1 MAEDTSAPRS
11 GLFES
16 LRNLATGLVAIAH
29 TRLELIST
37 DVEVAF
43 AQLVKLLMW
52 MLVALFCLGLAVLLL
67 VLLVV
72 AAFWDSYRMLV
83 LLGLAGF
90 FLFAGG
96 GMIAYAVHKLKTH
109 PRLFAAS
116 LGELRKDYQL
126 LETKHEQKNA

>member
-1 MAEDTSAPRS
+1 MAEDASAPRS

-16 LRNLATGLVAIAH
+16 LRNLATGLIAIAH

-43 AQLVKLLMW
+43 SQLVKLLMW

-90 FLFAGG
+90 FLLAGG
-96 GMIAYAVHKLKTH
+96 SMIAYAAHKLKTH

-116 LGELRKDYQL
+116 LGELRKDYQQ
-126 LETKHEQKNA
+126 LEAKE

>member
-1 MAEDTSAPRS
+1 MAEDHSAPRS

-43 AQLVKLLMW
+43 AQLLKLVVW
-52 MLVALFCLGLAVLLL
+52 VLVALFCLGLAVLLL
-67 VLLVV
+67 VLLIV

-90 FLFAGG
+90 FLLAGV
-96 GMIAYAVHKLKTH
+96 GMVTYAARKLRTH

-116 LGELRKDYQL
+116 LGELRKDYQQ
-126 LETKHEQKNA
+126 LEPKE

>member
-67 VLLVV
+67 
-72 AAFWDSYRMLV
+72 AFWDSYRLLV

-90 FLFAGG
+90 FLLAGG
-96 GMIAYAVHKLKTH
+96 GMIAYAAHQLKTH

-116 LGELRKDYQL
+116 LGELRKDYQQ
-126 LETKHEQKNA
+126 LEAKNEQEIA